1 MVREALCLFRRLHN
15 LRVEGDKDRIV
26 SVSKRVVFPIKGMY
40 ECSCSSE
47 TLSPEWTISTN

>member
-1 MVREALCLFRRLHN
+1 MVRKAVCLSRRLHN

-26 SVSKRVVFPIKGMY
+26 SVSKRVVFPIKVMY

-47 TLSPEWTISTN
+47 TLSPEWTISIN